1 MVSGLRLG
9 LTLRDIDKMDVGEV
23 LDLVITMVNTLGDV
37 DGFNN
42 SVANT
47 THVRDAT
54 QEDIRKFF
62 G

>member
-1 MVSGLRLG
+1 
-9 LTLRDIDKMDVGEV
+9 MDVGEV

-37 DGFNN
+37 DEFNN

-47 THVRDAT
+47 THVRYAT